1 MWRCNMDNVLKE
13 TCEAKHEGVGKDMG
27 RVETRL
33 NAHSGEIRDM
43 KEVLIK
49 LTAMVEQISRKSIFD
64 KMLIVSVFMMG
75 IVLLV
80 VVLGPELAGKFVG
93 GAVK

>member
-1 MWRCNMDNVLKE
+1 MEVSKE
-13 TCEAKHEGVGKDMG
+13 TCEAKHKAVDGDMD
-27 RVETRL
+27 RVEIRL
-33 NAHSGEIRDM
+33 NSHSGEIKDM
-43 KEVLIK
+43 KEILIK
-49 LTAMVEQISRKSIFD
+49 LTAMVEQIGRKSIFD
-64 KMLIVSVFMMG
+64 KLLIVSVFMMG

>member
-1 MWRCNMDNVLKE
+1 MDNVSKE
-13 TCEAKHEGVGKDMG
+13 TCEAKHEGVEKDMA

-43 KEVLIK
+43 KEILIK
-49 LTAMVEQISRKSIFD
+49 LTSMVDQIGKKSVFD
-64 KMLIVSVFMMG
+64 KLLIVSVFMLG
-75 IVLLV
+75 IVLLI

-93 GAVK
+93 GAIK

>member
-1 MWRCNMDNVLKE
+1 MENVTQVECGKEHKRVDENMSR
-13 TCEAKHEGVGKDMG
+13 T
-27 RVETRL
+27 ETRL
-33 NAHSGEIRDM
+33 SSHSDRITSVE
-43 KEVLIK
+43 EALIK
-49 LTAMVEQISRKSIFD
+49 LTTMVDQIGKKSIFD

-80 VVLGPELAGKFVG
+80 VVLGPELTGRFVG

>member
-1 MWRCNMDNVLKE
+1 MENVSKE
-13 TCEAKHEGVGKDMG
+13 TCEAKHKAVDGDMA

-33 NAHSGEIRDM
+33 NSHSGEIRDI
-43 KEVLIK
+43 KEILIK
-49 LTAMVEQISRKSIFD
+49 LTSMVDQIGKKSVFD
-64 KMLIVSVFMMG
+64 KLLIVSVFMMG

-80 VVLGPELAGKFVG
+80 VVLGPELAGKLIG

>member
-1 MWRCNMDNVLKE
+1 MENVSKE
-13 TCEAKHEGVGKDMG
+13 TCEAKHKAVDGDMA

-33 NAHSGEIRDM
+33 NSHSGEIRDM

-49 LTAMVEQISRKSIFD
+49 LTAMVDQIGRKSIFD
-64 KMLIVSVFMMG
+64 KMLIAAVFMMG

-80 VVLGPELAGKFVG
+80 VVLGPELAGRLIG